1 MKPNWI
7 CVRAR
12 LRTHYYF
19 LFFLDQVTEPFY
31 ATSQPVHLTEI
42 RYSRDH
48 RNFLI
53 SPPNFRGGPRMSSSK
68 PLLSYTGSRS
78 SLAKFWLIIAQ
89 SIMGKIS
96 RINLTPDPMPLV
108 RSKAEAELV
117 RTLDQGSSL
126 FILTH
131 MRLLKNAYEQ
141 TPLHRIA

>member
-1 MKPNWI
+1 LDL
-7 CVRAR
+7 RAR
-12 LRTHYYF
+12 ALEDSL
-19 LFFLDQVTEPFY
+19 LFFIFFQAKRDPVTG
-31 ATSQPVHLTEI
+31 TSNLTEI

-96 RINLTPDPMPLV
+96 RINLTPSPTVNAPNNW
-108 RSKAEAELV
+108 AQ
-117 RTLDQGSSL
+117 LD
-126 FILTH
+126 
-131 MRLLKNAYEQ
+131 
-141 TPLHRIA
+141 